1 MKKVRQYILN
11 IINSIWRIIKSSLG
25 RLLIRCGVI
34 DKFVLVKMDGGICS
48 QMHFYMI
55 GQIFKEKG
63 YLVKYD
69 LSWFVNDGFD
79 LTGKFCRNFDL
90 LNAFPYLEFQK
101 VSRLELFFYRA
112 YMHNNDYFDNINAY
126 NYAELCPPVYLTGYY
141 RDPEGLYC
149 NMRSVFS
156 INNSVFDK
164 RNMELLGDIKHHKSP
179 VAIHVRRGDLSVFNS
194 SYGAPVNSSYFNH
207 SIAYIE
213 SKVGKCFYYIFSD
226 EPEWVK
232 NNLIKELSI
241 TNNYMVVAINGSDKG
256 YYDLFLIAICN
267 HQITSKGSLG
277 KYGALICNNSDNI
290 VTVYDDE
297 FERETWE
304 GQYSNIIFIK

>member
-1 MKKVRQYILN
+1 MRKFFLYIL
-11 IINSIWRIIKSSLG
+11 SAVSPVLGVIKPFLA
-25 RLLIRCGVI
+25 RMLIRLGAI
-34 DKFVLVKMDGGICS
+34 DNCILVKMDGGICS

-55 GQIFKEKG
+55 GQIFKEQG
-63 YLVKYD
+63 FLVKYD
-69 LSWFVNDGFD
+69 LSWYEENGLD
-79 LTGKFCRNFDL
+79 LTGNFSRNFDL
-90 LNAFPYLEFQK
+90 LKAFPYLDFPK
-101 VSRLELFFYRA
+101 ANRLEIFFYDA
-112 YMHNNDYFDNINAY
+112 YRYYNDFFDKINPFYFTK
-126 NYAELCPPVYLTGYY
+126 LCPPVYLTGYY
-141 RDPEGLYC
+141 RDPIGIYC
-149 NMRSVFS
+149 SMRAIFS
-156 INNSVFDK
+156 PNVSVFDH
-164 RNMELLGDIKHHKSP
+164 NNWTLYDNINQQESS

-241 TNNYMVVAINGSDKG
+241 TNNYMVVDINGSDKG